1 MHKSLLFLLSTLVFA
16 SHSRAS
22 ANIEGLE
29 EPLEKQIVQQIDQQ
43 LPQSI
48 KLLMQAVDINS
59 GTMNF
64 AGVKQVGMLFK
75 AEFDELGMD
84 TEWLEGKA
92 FGRAGHLQ
100 ASYLSTNPQAPKI
113 LLIGH
118 LDTVFA
124 KDDSFQ
130 KHSVLDDQKIA
141 GPGISDMK
149 GGDVIIIAALRALKE
164 LGLLKRLSIKW

>member
-1 MHKSLLFLLSTLVFA
+1 MSNTQALLMVALFYTVPLLAST
-16 SHSRAS
+16 
-22 ANIEGLE
+22 NIEGLE
-29 EPLEKQIVQQIDQQ
+29 EPLEKQIDQHR
-43 LPQSI
+43 PQSI
-48 KLLMQAVDINS
+48 KLLKQAVDINS

-64 AGVKQVGMLFK
+64 VGVKHVGMLFK
-75 AEFDELGMD
+75 AEFDDIGMD
-84 TEWLEGKA
+84 TQWLEGEA

-100 ASYLSTNPQAPKI
+100 ARYLSTNPQAPKI

-118 LDTVFA
+118 LDMVFA

-130 KHSVLDDQKIA
+130 KHSVLGDQKIA

-164 LGLLKRLSIKW
+164 LGLLERLSIKW